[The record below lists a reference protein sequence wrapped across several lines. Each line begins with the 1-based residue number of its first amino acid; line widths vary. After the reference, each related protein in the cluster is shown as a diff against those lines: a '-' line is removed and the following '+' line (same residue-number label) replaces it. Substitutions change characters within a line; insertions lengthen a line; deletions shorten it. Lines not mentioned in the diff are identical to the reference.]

1 MKVRVLI
8 EFRDKDDYAKV
19 YAANSVVEFDK
30 DRSREL
36 LALGLV
42 EELKETTTTRKPKK
56 ANESI

>member
-8 EFRDKDDYAKV
+8 EFRDKDDYAKI
-19 YAANSVVEFDK
+19 YTANSVVEFDK

-42 EELKETTTTRKPKK
+42 EEVKETTTRKNRK

>member
-42 EELKETTTTRKPKK
+42 EELKETTTRKPKK

>member
-19 YAANSVVEFDK
+19 YAANSVGEFDK

-42 EELKETTTTRKPKK
+42 EELKETTTRKPKK